1 MSSADLGIR
10 EDSVGCMSTKVILTE
25 EKPGLMEQS
34 EKCGALSSL
43 VSCILPVIK
52 FKKDGLKPGRWRE
65 VTWIFGAVGS
75 LTIEMSQ
82 NSRLC
87 SKMKPVRFNCY

>member
-1 MSSADLGIR
+1 M
-10 EDSVGCMSTKVILTE
+10 
-25 EKPGLMEQS
+25 
-34 EKCGALSSL
+34 
-43 VSCILPVIK
+43 LPVIK
-52 FKKDGLKPGRWRE
+52 FKKDGLKPERWRE

-87 SKMKPVRFNCY
+87 SKMKSVRFNCY